1 MIIIKAIDKII
12 KYILVALMI
21 VLSFLGV
28 FQVVGRLIGTV
39 PSWTEE
45 AIRFLFVWAS
55 CIGAAIGIKEHIHI
69 GIDVIVNLF
78 PTNLR
83 KVFDVIV
90 QVLLLIFDFF
100 IIKYGFQM
108 VVKTMTQP
116 SPALRLPMGYVY
128 LAIPVMGI
136 LGIYYSVLEIVR
148 IIRRKEGQ
156 TNA

>member
-1 MIIIKAIDKII
+1 MIIIKTIDRII

-21 VLSFLGV
+21 VLSFLGI
-28 FQVVGRLIGTV
+28 FQVAGRLIGIV

-45 AIRFLFVWAS
+45 AIRFLFIWAS

-78 PTNLR
+78 PFIVR
-83 KVFDVIV
+83 KVIAVLV
-90 QVLLLIFDFF
+90 QVLLLVFDVFAV
-100 IIKYGFQM
+100 KYGFLM
-108 VVKTMTQP
+108 VAKTMTQP

-136 LGIYYSVLEIVR
+136 LGLYYSALEIVR
-148 IIRRKEGQ
+148 IIRSKEGQ
-156 TNA
+156 TDA